1 MIYLVSLA
9 VIAHLVSNLSG
20 CCFAGCKSCGI
31 SPGGCAQNLPSLL
44 GLLVLIYYA
53 SLAVEMTL
61 DHVLTR
67 SRTYWYMVVQFRQ
80 LFPS

>member
-31 SPGGCAQNLPSLL
+31 SLGGCAQNLPSLL

-53 SLAVEMTL
+53 SLAVEMITGSCSDKIQDIL
-61 DHVLTR
+61 VLGGAI
-67 SRTYWYMVVQFRQ
+67 
-80 LFPS
+80 

>member
-20 CCFAGCKSCGI
+20 CCFAGCKSYGI

-53 SLAVEMTL
+53 SLAVEMITGSCSDKIQDIL
-61 DHVLTR
+61 VHGGAI
-67 SRTYWYMVVQFRQ
+67 
-80 LFPS
+80 